1 MRQTTLTLN
10 GRTLP
15 VYALDTIVIGSGCA
29 GFNAADWLYDLG
41 RQDIAILTEGVS
53 LGTSRNT
60 GSDKQT
66 YYKLSLA
73 SDGLDSVAE
82 MAETLASGGSVHRD
96 TARIEAACSTR
107 CFMKLANLGVP
118 FPTNAYGEYVGY
130 KTDHDPR
137 QRATSAGPLTSRL
150 MTEAL
155 ERSVNSKGIRIFDR
169 MLAACLLVEDGEIAG
184 LAAIDLS
191 RAEEPDWG
199 VTLFSAKNVILATGG
214 PAGIYADSVYPWGH
228 TGMSGLALEAVA
240 RAVNLEQWQYGLAS
254 VDFRWNVSGTYQQ
267 VLPRYISVDENGV
280 EREFLPDYFDSP
292 QEALNAVFLK
302 GYQWPFDVR
311 KVEGSS
317 RIDLIVH
324 HETAVLGRRVYLDF
338 RRNPTGLDSAFSG
351 LSEEAYQYLANSD
364 ALLPTPLARLER
376 MNPDAIDLYRAH
388 GIDLARE
395 PLRIAVCAQ
404 HCNGG
409 IAVDGDW
416 QTSIRGLYAAGE
428 AAGTFGVYRPGG
440 SALNSTQVGSLRAAE
455 HIAYCSDPIPFDEDA
470 FAACAARTAGPWIE
484 RLAGCLAR
492 RDSADTYRSLRHDLQ
507 CAMSSRASLLREPEA
522 MQALEEQVL
531 TLLSHFW
538 ADYVPNGPDAVRKT
552 LKTRDMLL
560 TQAAVLDAMELS
572 AQACGSRGAG
582 LVQSGD
588 GPAVPSLPA
597 LRYAPTVEGYDEKV
611 LYTQLRDGVPVSC
624 FGPVRPEP
632 VPQDWFET
640 VWRDYRTRTARV
652 SRKPS
657 DER

>member
-1 MRQTTLTLN
+1 MKQTAILLN
-10 GRTLP
+10 GRSLP
-15 VYALDTIVIGSGCA
+15 AYALDVLVVGSGCA

-41 RQDIAILTEGVS
+41 RRDIAILTEGVN

-82 MAETLASGGSVHRD
+82 MAETLASGDSVHHD

-137 QRATSAGPLTSRL
+137 QRATSAGPLTSKL

-155 ERSVNSKGIRIFDR
+155 EDSVRRKGIPIFDK
-169 MLAACLLVEDGEIAG
+169 MMAAYLLVEDGAVSG
-184 LAAIDLS
+184 LAAIDLT
-191 RAEEPDWG
+191 RAKEPDWG
-199 VTLFSAKNVILATGG
+199 ITLFSAKQIILATGG
-214 PAGIYADSVYPWGH
+214 PAGIYADSVYPYGH
-228 TGMSGLALEAVA
+228 TGMSGLALEAGV

-267 VLPRYISVDENGV
+267 VLPRYLSVDEQGT
-280 EREFLPDYFDSP
+280 EREFLLDYFDSP

-311 KVEGSS
+311 KLDGSS

-324 HETAVLGRRVYLDF
+324 HETAVLGRKVYLDF
-338 RRNPTGLDSAFSG
+338 LHNPTGLDDSFSG
-351 LSEEAYQYLANSD
+351 LSQEAYQYLVNSD

-388 GIDLARE
+388 RIDLSKE

-409 IAVDGDW
+409 IAVDAGW
-416 QTSIRGLYAAGE
+416 QTNIRGLYAAGE

-440 SALNSTQVGSLRAAE
+440 SALNATQVGSLRAAE
-455 HIAYCSDPIPFDEDA
+455 QIAYSTDPADFDEAD
-470 FAACAARTAGPWIE
+470 FAACAGRTVGPWMEQLIN
-484 RLAGCLAR
+484 CLSRKSNSTAK
-492 RDSADTYRSLRHDLQ
+492 HDLRRELQ
-507 CAMSSRASLLREPEA
+507 RTMSSEASLLRAPEA
-522 MQALEEQVL
+522 MRALRRQVL
-531 TLLSHFW
+531 DLLDSFW
-538 ADYVPNGPDAVRKT
+538 ESYVPEAPDEVRKT

-560 TQAAVLDAMELS
+560 TQAAVLDAMCLS
-572 AQACGSRGAG
+572 AKTCGSRGAG
-582 LVQSGD
+582 LVQSAG
-588 GPAVPSLPA
+588 GPSVPSLPQ
-597 LRYAPTVEGYDEKV
+597 LQYAPAVEGYDDKV
-611 LYTQLRDGVPVSC
+611 LYTCLEDGVPTSS
-624 FGPVRPEP
+624 FAPVRPEP
-632 VPQDWFET
+632 APQDWFET
-640 VWRDYRTRTARV
+640 VWRDYKMRTDRRI
-652 SRKPS
+652 SG
-657 DER
+657 